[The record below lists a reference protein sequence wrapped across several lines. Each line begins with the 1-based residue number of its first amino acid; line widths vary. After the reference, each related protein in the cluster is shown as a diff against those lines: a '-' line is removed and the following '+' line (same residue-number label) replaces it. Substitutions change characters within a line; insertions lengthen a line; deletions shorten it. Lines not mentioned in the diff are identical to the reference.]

1 MARFRDRR
9 GQASVEHRL
18 VELRVSHQ
26 VHVVHEPVVQR
37 PVVFELQRTKRMG
50 NAFQGI
56 AQGVRVVVHR
66 VDRPGVSGVLVLDVL
81 DPVDGWVAQVDVAA
95 GHVDLGA

>member
-1 MARFRDRR
+1 
-9 GQASVEHRL
+9 
-18 VELRVSHQ
+18 
-26 VHVVHEPVVQR
+26 
-37 PVVFELQRTKRMG
+37 MG